1 MILGKEDGVTYHVES
16 PTAVKILQVAKS
28 QQEASGP
35 PRLGSLFWSLH
46 PGPFSRDRGPRHI
59 FLSTLLPLSWP
70 GRSAGYK
77 GGSRPFSRYPGQR
90 RRTGEEN
97 QQRGGRGPR
106 KRQQSTKKNVC
117 GSGERPGWRLQRPK
131 TRQIGPKS
139 ALNHGTW
146 LVQAVGAKR
155 GQTGHPE
162 KFKIQ
167 KKQKSNVRKIQIPLF
182 KAGRRNQWKNKTP
195 RRHRWTERAPKK
207 RWRPWSLLGRHE
219 PEQRPE
225 RATRAN
231 RTALPRSHGN
241 DEVFEGELFGRVAF

>member
-1 MILGKEDGVTYHVES
+1 MVDWAFDACTHPLTAQRQNIGRKIVGKTAPPELVPKGRLAVCPEALPEFRLSRELGAPVFGLNLGARNPKPARLEPLAFPTAPSTMPSLTMILGKEDGVTYHVES

-77 GGSRPFSRYPGQR
+77 GGSRPFSRHPSQR
-90 RRTGEEN
+90 RRTEEEN

-117 GSGERPGWRLQRPK
+117 VWLWGKGPGEDFSGRKP
-131 TRQIGPKS
+131 
-139 ALNHGTW
+139 
-146 LVQAVGAKR
+146 
-155 GQTGHPE
+155 
-162 KFKIQ
+162 
-167 KKQKSNVRKIQIPLF
+167 VRKAQN
-182 KAGRRNQWKNKTP
+182 A
-195 RRHRWTERAPKK
+195 H
-207 RWRPWSLLGRHE
+207 
-219 PEQRPE
+219 
-225 RATRAN
+225 
-231 RTALPRSHGN
+231 
-241 DEVFEGELFGRVAF
+241 